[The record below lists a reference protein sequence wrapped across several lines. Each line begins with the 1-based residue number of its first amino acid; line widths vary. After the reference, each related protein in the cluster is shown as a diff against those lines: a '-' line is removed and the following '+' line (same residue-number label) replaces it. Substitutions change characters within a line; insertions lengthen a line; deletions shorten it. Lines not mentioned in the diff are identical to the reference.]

1 MKVEGHDYLTY
12 DEMMV
17 KIGSMS
23 GLYVASESNSK
34 VAAAIASAGVMDSM
48 ASVWLP
54 VVGPDASDEERE
66 GVKEKLLVQ
75 LVQLD
80 TTLSS
85 SAFVASEDMS
95 FADIVTLPPV
105 LSLFKYVL
113 GEDVRNSLGNIQKW
127 IDRMCAM
134 DAVASATGMLHC
146 SLVTLHCIFSQLD
159 GSIILL
165 A

>member
-1 MKVEGHDYLTY
+1 MKVEGDDYLTY
-12 DEMMV
+12 EEIMV

-34 VAAAIASAGVMDSM
+34 IATAIASAGVIDLV
-48 ASVWLP
+48 ASAWLP

-66 GVKEKLLVQ
+66 SVKGKLLEQ
-75 LVQLD
+75 LAQLD

-85 SAFVASEDMS
+85 SAFVASQDMS

-105 LSLFKYVL
+105 LSLFKYVF
-113 GEDVRNSLGNIQKW
+113 GEDVRNSLGNIQQW

-134 DAVASATGMLHC
+134 DAVASATGMSPC
-146 SLVTLHCIFSQLD
+146 SLITMHCIFSQLD
-159 GSIILL
+159 SSIFLL